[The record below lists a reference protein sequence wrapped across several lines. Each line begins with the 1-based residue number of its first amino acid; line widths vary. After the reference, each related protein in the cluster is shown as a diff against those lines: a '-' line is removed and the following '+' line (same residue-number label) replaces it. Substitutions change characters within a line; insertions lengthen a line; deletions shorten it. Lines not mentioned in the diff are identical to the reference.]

1 MSGGRSVVASW
12 RDAVRDSELD
22 RTAKL
27 VAFVLSTY
35 MDGDGRAYP
44 SMATLAEGA
53 SLGLNRATT
62 RAAVARLESARFL
75 DLFRSR
81 GRGSHHYAAT
91 FPTEHL
97 GRSVTERFRAS
108 NRTLQGL
115 QPNVLD
121 VHESAESAESVT
133 ADDGRPE
140 DGRTSSVKFDPDAV
154 ALAAAKEASKRDA
167 A

>member
-1 MSGGRSVVASW
+1 MRGERPLLASW
-12 RDAVRDSELD
+12 RNAVRDSELD

-35 MDGDGRAYP
+35 MDGHGQAYP
-44 SMATLAEGA
+44 SMSTLAEGA

-62 RAAVARLESARFL
+62 RAAVARLESAGFL
-75 DLFRSR
+75 DVFRSR
-81 GRGSHHYAAT
+81 GRGSHRYEAT
-91 FPTEHL
+91 LPTEHP
-97 GRSVTERFRAS
+97 GRSVTERFGPS
-108 NRTLQGL
+108 NRTIPGL
-115 QPNVLD
+115 QPNAQG

-133 ADDGRPE
+133 ADDGRLE